1 MYQACHYKLNT
12 VTDLTQAKKRSNS
25 WEINFTRWLKRPFAS
40 QRECALLG
48 HQGSANYSSFRLFQ
62 NWTYQAKLL
71 RRKRFSCRYQFQPLN
86 INFYPPLPQ
95 RDPLSKNKKQNKT
108 KKKQQLKNFGTVII
122 KSAEVNTRYAASA
135 DLLLVRSVLG
145 SAVQDFQRSRRS
157 VSIPE
162 K

>member
-86 INFYPPLPQ
+86 VNFYPPSLKEIPSQ
-95 RDPLSKNKKQNKT
+95 KIRNKT
-108 KKKQQLKNFGTVII
+108 KQKKQQLKNFGTVII